1 VVDRPERKFVNCLS
15 FLSATILAAFGFV
28 PVGNAQAIPSAPN
41 SNLALLKV
49 DGKEAAVGSAAPAP
63 FRKGER
69 PIRAGIAV
77 GRFHKKQFLILS
89 AAVYAAGI
97 ADMHQT
103 LHVRHYSWWW
113 ETDPFAKPIV
123 KLPAPAYYATGLV
136 LATGLNWLSW
146 RMGHSRRWHRLA
158 PLPQLLAITGNTLG
172 FKSNRF
178 RNY

>member
-1 VVDRPERKFVNCLS
+1 VNCLS
-15 FLSATILAAFGFV
+15 FFGATILAVFV
-28 PVGNAQAIPSAPN
+28 LVPEGKAQTIPSAPDT
-41 SNLALLKV
+41 NLALLKACR
-49 DGKEAAVGSAAPAP
+49 KEVAVGSAAPDP
-63 FRKGER
+63 FRKSER

-97 ADMHQT
+97 ADIHQT

-123 KLPAPAYYATGLV
+123 KLPAPAYYATGLL

-146 RMGHSRRWHRLA
+146 RMDHSRRWHRLA

>member
-1 VVDRPERKFVNCLS
+1 VFDQLEREFVDCLS
-15 FLSATILAAFGFV
+15 FLSATILAVFVFV
-28 PVGNAQAIPSAPN
+28 PVSKAQTIPSAPDA
-41 SNLALLKV
+41 NLALLKT
-49 DGKEAAVGSAAPAP
+49 DGKEAAIGSAAPDP
-63 FRKGER
+63 FRKSER
-69 PIRAGIAV
+69 PIRAGIAF

-103 LHVRHYSWWW
+103 LHVRHYSWWS
-113 ETDPFAKPIV
+113 ETDPLARPIV
-123 KLPAPAYYATGLV
+123 KLPAPAYYVTGLA

-146 RMGHSRRWHRLA
+146 KMGHSRKWHRLA
-158 PLPQLLAITGNTLG
+158 PLPQLLAIAGNTWG